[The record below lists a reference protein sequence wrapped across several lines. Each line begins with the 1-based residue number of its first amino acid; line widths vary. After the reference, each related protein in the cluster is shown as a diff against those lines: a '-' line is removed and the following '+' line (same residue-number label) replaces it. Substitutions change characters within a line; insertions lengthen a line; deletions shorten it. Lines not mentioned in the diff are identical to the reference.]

1 MNDESEEAAEV
12 EESETSGEES
22 PEEAATDEETEEAEE
37 IEEAQITSEVTE
49 KAAEEE
55 PEEEVEEAEE
65 AEEAEAAEVERR
77 RKEEVEEELVEER
90 IYTIP
95 LSRAWI
101 SPRRKRAP
109 RAVRL
114 IKSFVERH
122 MKLQSGSAG
131 EEFEEAR
138 RLVISNDVN
147 ERVWSRGIQKPP
159 RKIRVRVT
167 EDKEGVVTVYLA
179 EGA

>member
-1 MNDESEEAAEV
+1 MNNESEEV
-12 EESETSGEES
+12 TESEEGKPSEE
-22 PEEAATDEETEEAEE
+22 ERLAETATDKETEEAEE
-37 IEEAQITSEVTE
+37 IEEAQITSEGTE
-49 KAAEEE
+49 KEAEEE
-55 PEEEVEEAEE
+55 PEEEAGEAEE
-65 AEEAEAAEVERR
+65 VEEAEAAEVERR
-77 RKEEVEEELVEER
+77 RKEEVEEEIVEER

-95 LSRAWI
+95 LGRAWI

-114 IKSFVERH
+114 IKSFIQRH
-122 MKLQSGSAG
+122 MKLQGGSAG
-131 EEFEEAR
+131 EELEEAR

-147 ERVWSRGIQKPP
+147 ERVWRRGIEKPP

>member
-1 MNDESEEAAEV
+1 MNNESEEVAEV
-12 EESETSGEES
+12 EEIETSGEERL
-22 PEEAATDEETEEAEE
+22 EEAATDEETEDAEE
-37 IEEAQITSEVTE
+37 IEEAQITSEATE
-49 KAAEEE
+49 KEAEEE
-55 PEEEVEEAEE
+55 PEAVGEAEE
-65 AEEAEAAEVERR
+65 TEEAEAEEVKRR
-77 RKEEVEEELVEER
+77 RKEEVEEEIVEER

-167 EDKEGVVTVYLA
+167 EDKEGVVTVHLA

>member
-1 MNDESEEAAEV
+1 MNDEPGEVAEV
-12 EESETSGEES
+12 EEIETSGEES
-22 PEEAATDEETEEAEE
+22 LEEAATDEETEEAEE
-37 IEEAQITSEVTE
+37 IEEVQITSEVAE
-49 KAAEEE
+49 KEAEEE

-65 AEEAEAAEVERR
+65 AEAEEVKRR
-77 RKEEVEEELVEER
+77 RKEEVEEEIVEER

-95 LSRAWI
+95 LGRAWI

-179 EGA
+179 EGD

>member
-1 MNDESEEAAEV
+1 MNNESGAVAESEESKPSE
-12 EESETSGEES
+12 EESL
-22 PEEAATDEETEEAEE
+22 EEAATDKETEEAEE
-37 IEEAQITSEVTE
+37 IEEAPITSEVAKE
-49 KAAEEE
+49 EAEEE

-65 AEEAEAAEVERR
+65 AEPAEVERR

-95 LSRAWI
+95 LGRAWI

>member
-1 MNDESEEAAEV
+1 MNNESEEVAEV
-12 EESETSGEES
+12 EEIETSGEES
-22 PEEAATDEETEEAEE
+22 LEEAATDEETEDAEE
-37 IEEAQITSEVTE
+37 IEEAQITSEVAE
-49 KAAEEE
+49 KEAEEE
-55 PEEEVEEAEE
+55 LEEVEEAEE
-65 AEEAEAAEVERR
+65 AEAVEVERR
-77 RKEEVEEELVEER
+77 RKEEVEEEIVEER

-95 LSRAWI
+95 LGRAWI

-167 EDKEGVVTVYLA
+167 EDKEGVVTVHLA

>member
-1 MNDESEEAAEV
+1 MNDEPGEVAEV
-12 EESETSGEES
+12 EEIETSGEES
-22 PEEAATDEETEEAEE
+22 LEEAATDEETEEAEE
-37 IEEAQITSEVTE
+37 IEEAQITSEVAE
-49 KAAEEE
+49 KEDEEE

-65 AEEAEAAEVERR
+65 AEAEEVKRR
-77 RKEEVEEELVEER
+77 RKEEVEEEIVEER

-95 LSRAWI
+95 LGRAWI

-179 EGA
+179 EGD

>member
-1 MNDESEEAAEV
+1 MNDEPGEVAEV
-12 EESETSGEES
+12 EEIETSGEES
-22 PEEAATDEETEEAEE
+22 LEEAATDEETEEAEE
-37 IEEAQITSEVTE
+37 IEEAQITSEVAE
-49 KAAEEE
+49 KEAEEE

-65 AEEAEAAEVERR
+65 AEAEEVKRR
-77 RKEEVEEELVEER
+77 RKEEVEEEIVEER

-95 LSRAWI
+95 LGRAWI